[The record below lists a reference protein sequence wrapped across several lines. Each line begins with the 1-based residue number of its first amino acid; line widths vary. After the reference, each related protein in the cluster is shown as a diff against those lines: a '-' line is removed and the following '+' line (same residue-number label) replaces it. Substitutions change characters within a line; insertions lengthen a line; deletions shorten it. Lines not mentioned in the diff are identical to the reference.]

1 MSNTFIL
8 PKLANHLI
16 RSITCSV
23 VGLSMLG
30 CASNTLVSDAQTPTE
45 TVIEANPDQIR
56 VIPDAELALDP
67 ALPKL
72 DLDAELLEKLLV
84 MNLASFNGDW
94 DQATR
99 NAQQAANTT
108 QDYRVARL
116 ATMLAMRK
124 DDYRAAAD
132 MARLWHELKPSSA
145 DAHNMLLMALVGSGQ
160 TSEAIDVIEAA
171 LDEREIDEYVKQLA
185 ALLVRQKNDVSGF
198 AIASYLVE
206 KNPESAQVLL
216 SSAYVAESFN
226 LNEAAQAWVD
236 EALRLRPSW
245 DLAAQMKANLLYSE
259 ERLEERAAFISQFV
273 AENPRSV
280 AMRINHAAELARAE
294 KFAEAYTLM
303 KAVLKDAPDN
313 VGALQYAGA
322 LAEVMEEP
330 NKAQNYYRRVLQYEP
345 SNDDVRWSL
354 ARMAATRG
362 QYAKAERLFRDI
374 QQSDM
379 LFRAQ
384 IQVANM
390 RFETDGVDAAVDY
403 LWGLEPTTNEEW
415 LELVE
420 TRHFLLM
427 RAFRY
432 EEALGYINE
441 AIVYV
446 PNHVDLLYARS
457 LVAAELDR
465 VAMAEQD
472 LRAVLAQQPKHANA
486 LNALGY
492 TLADR
497 TDRYQEARELIE
509 QALELRPNDAH
520 ILDSMGWVLYRL
532 GEHQQAITYLEKA
545 YAASPEVEIA
555 AHLGEVLWEAG
566 EQESATLIWEQSF
579 RDNNDNPLLNK
590 TLKRYGIRFPVS
602 TVSKQ

>member
-1 MSNTFIL
+1 MSNTFTL
-8 PKLANHLI
+8 PKI
-16 RSITCSV
+16 TPGFMRSITYSV
-23 VGLSMLG
+23 IGFALLG
-30 CASNTLVSDAQTPTE
+30 CASNALNSSAPVTTE
-45 TVIEANPDQIR
+45 AVIEANPDQIR
-56 VIPDAELALDP
+56 VIPDHELAQDP
-67 ALPKL
+67 DLPKL
-72 DLDAELLEKLLV
+72 ELDAALLEKLLV

-94 DQATR
+94 GEATR
-99 NAQQAANTT
+99 NAQQAADTT

-132 MARLWHELKPSSA
+132 MARLWHELKPSSV

-160 TSEAIDVIEAA
+160 TSDAIDVIEAA
-171 LDEREIDEYVKQLA
+171 LDERDIDEYVKQLA

-198 AIASYLVE
+198 AIANYLVE
-206 KNPESAQVLL
+206 ENPNSAQVLL

-226 LNEAAQAWVD
+226 LHEAAQAWVD
-236 EALRLRPSW
+236 QALRLRPSW

-259 ERLEERAAFISQFV
+259 ERLDERAAFISQFV
-273 AENPRSV
+273 EENPSSI

-294 KFAEAYTLM
+294 KFAEAYALM

-330 NKAQNYYRRVLQYEP
+330 NKAQGYYRRVLQYEP

-390 RFETDGVDAAVDY
+390 RFETDGVDAAVEY

-465 VAMAEQD
+465 VVMAEQD

-497 TDRYQEARELIE
+497 TDRFQEARVLIE
-509 QALELRPNDAH
+509 KALELRPNDAH

-532 GEHQQAITYLEKA
+532 GEYQQAIIHLENA
-545 YAASPEVEIA
+545 YATSPEVEIA

-566 EQESATLIWEQSF
+566 EQERATLIWEKSF
-579 RDNNDNPLLNK
+579 REHSDNPLLNK
-590 TLKRYGIRFPVS
+590 TLQRYGIQFPVNS
-602 TVSKQ
+602 VSKQ

>member
-1 MSNTFIL
+1 MSNTLNFSMPAAFLTRPIIGSL
-8 PKLANHLI
+8 LA
-16 RSITCSV
+16 
-23 VGLSMLG
+23 LSLLG
-30 CASNTLVSDAQTPTE
+30 CASTSMTAADSASPDM
-45 TVIEANPDQIR
+45 VIEANPDQIR
-56 VIPDAELALDP
+56 VVTDRELANDP
-67 ALPKL
+67 LLPKL
-72 DLDAELLEKLLV
+72 DLNAKLLEKLLV

-94 DQATR
+94 DQATD
-99 NAQQAANTT
+99 NAREAAEAT

-124 DDYRAAAD
+124 DDYGGAAD
-132 MARLWHELKPSSA
+132 MAKLWYDLKPESE
-145 DAHNMLLMALVGSGQ
+145 DAHNMLLMALVGAGQ

-171 LDEREIDEYVKQLA
+171 LKQRDINEYIKQLA

-206 KNPESAQVLL
+206 ENPGSAQVLL

-226 LNEAAQAWVD
+226 LMEAAQAWVD
-236 EALRLRPSW
+236 QAMALRPSW
-245 DLAAQMKANLLYSE
+245 DLAAQMKANLLYSQ
-259 ERLEERAAFISQFV
+259 ERLDERAEFISQFV
-273 AENPRSV
+273 ADNPKSI

-294 KFAEAYTLM
+294 KFSEAYSLM

-322 LAEVMEEP
+322 LAEVMDES
-330 NKAQNYYRRVLQYEP
+330 NKAQHYYRRVLQYEP

-354 ARMAATRG
+354 GRMAATRG
-362 QYAKAERLFRDI
+362 QFARAEQLFRDI

-403 LWGLEPTTNEEW
+403 LWGLEPTTNNEW

-446 PNHVDLLYARS
+446 PNQVDLLYARS
-457 LVAAELDR
+457 LVAAELGR
-465 VAMAEQD
+465 VALAEQD
-472 LRAVLAQQPKHANA
+472 LRAVLAQQPEHANA

-497 TDRYQEARELIE
+497 TDRYAEARELIE
-509 QALELRPNDAH
+509 KALALRPNDAH

-532 GEHQQAITYLEKA
+532 KEYKQAITYLERA
-545 YAASPEVEIA
+545 YEASPEVEIA

-566 EQESATLIWEQSF
+566 EQERATLVWERSY
-579 RDNNDNPLLNK
+579 REHRDNPLLNK
-590 TLKRYGIRFPVS
+590 TLKRYGVEFS
-602 TVSKQ
+602 THTVSKQ